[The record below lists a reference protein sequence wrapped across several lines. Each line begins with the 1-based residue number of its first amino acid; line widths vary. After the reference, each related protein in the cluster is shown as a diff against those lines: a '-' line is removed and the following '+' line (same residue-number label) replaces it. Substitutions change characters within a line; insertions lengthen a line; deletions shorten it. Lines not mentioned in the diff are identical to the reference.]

1 MERGEGRRGKSA
13 AGLARDE
20 AVVKERRV
28 GRRGGV
34 CRAEVGRDESK
45 GLGNLPL
52 PFARAAAHEHDDAD
66 ETTVARVN
74 SRTQSLRRGRAR
86 GCKRLSR
93 AIPRTDIVMSYGV
106 VVSPVAEVAGDG
118 WAKAE
123 I

>member
-34 CRAEVGRDESK
+34 CRAEVGRDESRIESC
-45 GLGNLPL
+45 P
-52 PFARAAAHEHDDAD
+52 PPSSRAAAHEHDDAD

-93 AIPRTDIVMSYGV
+93 AIPRTDIVTSYGV